1 MKVFLFLFLSILLFG
16 CKYDNSKWETLKDNS
31 KVNGTVE
38 NAIYFQDTL
47 RGLIGGFKLVE
58 NINSKNLDNLDCIP
72 IIYFTKDG
80 GINWKSIDIK
90 EVKEGTIDNLRLS
103 GDTIICQIDSLVLKS
118 NNLGKNWN
126 LIEKS
131 NYIKLNEKYFPNAN
145 QYKKLYNDF
154 EFESKKYTIKESYKN
169 KNIDL
174 IICYG
179 EETMTDYYFYSRDK
193 GKNWI
198 YLQNETGSNRYKF
211 LLNDEYII
219 SYHYYFGLQKIK
231 LK

>member
-1 MKVFLFLFLSILLFG
+1 MKIFLFLFLSILLFS

-47 RGLIGGFKLVE
+47 RGIIGGFKLVE
-58 NINSKNLDNLDCIP
+58 NIKSKNLDNLDCIP

-90 EVKEGTIDNLRLS
+90 EVKEGSVDNLRLS

-131 NYIKLNEKYFPNAN
+131 NYIKLNEKYFPNTN
-145 QYKKLYNDF
+145 QYKKLYNEF

-193 GKNWI
+193 GKNWT

-219 SYHYYFGLQKIK
+219 AYHYFFGLQKIK

>member
-1 MKVFLFLFLSILLFG
+1 MLFS
-16 CKYDNSKWETLKDNS
+16 CKYDNSKWETSKDNS
-31 KVNGTVE
+31 KVDGTVE

-47 RGLIGGFKLVE
+47 RGIIGGFKLVE
-58 NINSKNLDNLDCIP
+58 NIKSKNLDNLDCIP

-90 EVKEGTIDNLRLS
+90 EVKEGTVDNLYLS

-118 NNLGKNWN
+118 NNLGQNWN
-126 LIEKS
+126 SIEKS
-131 NYIKLNEKYFPNAN
+131 NYIKLSEKYFPNAN
-145 QYKKLYNDF
+145 QYKKLNNDF
-154 EFESKKYTIKESYKN
+154 EFENKKYTIKEYYKN
-169 KNIDL
+169 KSIDL

-193 GKNWI
+193 GENWT

-219 SYHYYFGLQKIK
+219 AYHYFFGLQKIK